1 MITETKIKDFMSLW
15 KEMQARSLNKG
26 SEREARDYADLIEM
40 GNLALAQLWGREEA
54 ATFSRKNRNERS
66 R

>member
-15 KEMQARSLNKG
+15 KEMRARSLNKG

-40 GNLALAQLWGREEA
+40 GNLALAQLWGREEERG
-54 ATFSRKNRNERS
+54 FCRK
-66 R
+66 